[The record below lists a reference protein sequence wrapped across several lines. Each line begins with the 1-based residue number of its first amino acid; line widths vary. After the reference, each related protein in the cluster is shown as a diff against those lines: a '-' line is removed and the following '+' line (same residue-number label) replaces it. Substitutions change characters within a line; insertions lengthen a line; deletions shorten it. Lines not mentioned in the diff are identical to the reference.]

1 MLSKNYFFSLLCVC
15 LFAPCVLGMLDECVA
30 WRLLLGVGWQKKTLL
45 RPEYRSGSADIGCA
59 VLSVAAVLFAPS
71 IKRTQQLNEALA
83 DVAQLG
89 YGVESAYGCGLVVTY
104 CQLCGFD
111 FQSLVLDEIADE
123 SQFFNVFG
131 CV

>member
-1 MLSKNYFFSLLCVC
+1 MHKESSIIDV
-15 LFAPCVLGMLDECVA
+15 ECYD
-30 WRLLLGVGWQKKTLL
+30 TLQ
-45 RPEYRSGSADIGCA
+45 REYWMCGAEC
-59 VLSVAAVLFAPS
+59 AAVLFAPS

>member
-1 MLSKNYFFSLLCVC
+1 MTLC
-15 LFAPCVLGMLDECVA
+15 
-30 WRLLLGVGWQKKTLL
+30 
-45 RPEYRSGSADIGCA
+45 SADIGCA

-104 CQLCGFD
+104 CLLCGFD

>member
-1 MLSKNYFFSLLCVC
+1 M
-15 LFAPCVLGMLDECVA
+15 
-30 WRLLLGVGWQKKTLL
+30 
-45 RPEYRSGSADIGCA
+45 
-59 VLSVAAVLFAPS
+59 AAVLFAPS

-111 FQSLVLDEIADE
+111 FQSLVLNEVADE

-131 CV
+131 CVKARAALAALGAQSRELALPKAQGRLRFADDVGYIADFVV

>member
-1 MLSKNYFFSLLCVC
+1 MCVFVRALCFGEVGRVC
-15 LFAPCVLGMLDECVA
+15 SVEAV
-30 WRLLLGVGWQKKTLL
+30 VGCGLTEKTLL

>member
-1 MLSKNYFFSLLCVC
+1 MLSV
-15 LFAPCVLGMLDECVA
+15 
-30 WRLLLGVGWQKKTLL
+30 
-45 RPEYRSGSADIGCA
+45 
-59 VLSVAAVLFAPS
+59 AVLFAPS

-123 SQFFNVFG
+123 SQFFNIFG
-131 CV
+131 CVYRRVPRSLRLGRKVVNSRSQKRKVDCGSPMMSATSLIL

>member
-1 MLSKNYFFSLLCVC
+1 MCVFVRALCFGDVGRVC
-15 LFAPCVLGMLDECVA
+15 SVEAV
-30 WRLLLGVGWQKKTLL
+30 VGCGLTEKTLL

-59 VLSVAAVLFAPS
+59 VLSVAVLFAPS

-123 SQFFNVFG
+123 SQFFNIFG